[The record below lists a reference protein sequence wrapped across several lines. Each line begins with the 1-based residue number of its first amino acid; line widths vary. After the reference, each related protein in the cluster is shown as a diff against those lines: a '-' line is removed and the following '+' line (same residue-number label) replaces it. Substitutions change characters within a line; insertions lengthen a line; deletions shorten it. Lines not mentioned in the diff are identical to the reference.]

1 MENNRIHHMV
11 EHISM
16 ATAEQG
22 LSMLPLDVPK
32 T

>member
-1 MENNRIHHMV
+1 MKNNRIHHII

-22 LSMLPLDVPK
+22 LLMLPLNVSE

>member
-1 MENNRIHHMV
+1 MKNNRIHHII

-22 LSMLPLDVPK
+22 LSILPLDVSEI
-32 T
+32 